1 MPVSNKSIA
10 ANLSN
15 STAAKYGTVCPQMT
29 KPFST
34 HLLTIMVMISFLLSL
49 NQSRECIWLHHLF
62 ICGNNEQWINT
73 RVCHR
78 VRYIGKRFASKPKTT
93 SAWEHGVLFFS

>member
-1 MPVSNKSIA
+1 MHIDNKSIT

-15 STAAKYGTVCPQMT
+15 STTAKYSTVCPQMT
-29 KPFST
+29 KAFST
-34 HLLTIMVMISFLLSL
+34 HSLTSMVMISFLLSL
-49 NQSRECIWLHHLF
+49 NQSRECMQLHHLF

-78 VRYIGKRFASKPKTT
+78 V
-93 SAWEHGVLFFS
+93 